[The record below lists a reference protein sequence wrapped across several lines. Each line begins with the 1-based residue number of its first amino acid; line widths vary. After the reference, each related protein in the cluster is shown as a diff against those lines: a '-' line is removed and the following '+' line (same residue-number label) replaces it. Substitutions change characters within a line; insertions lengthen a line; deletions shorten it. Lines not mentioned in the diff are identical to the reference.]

1 MERPTWEE
9 IKSSIEQRMQSASV
23 HEICIQDF
31 LDKTRKVYDGATGL
45 VDWNTIGDLNP
56 RDIVEMDSLSMPSD
70 TSAISKFAII
80 KLNGGLGTSMGLSQ
94 AKSLIHIR
102 RDATFF
108 DIILKQAR
116 HLREKTAL
124 EIPLLFM
131 NSFNTRSDTLNY
143 PGISDI
149 NSSLHLAAD
158 FIQNQVPRL
167 DAKTLLPVG
176 DGNDGSHW
184 CPPGHGD
191 IYNSLW
197 ISGILDTLLEKGFS
211 HAFISNGDN
220 LGAVMHSG
228 IAGHII
234 DEGLDFAMEVTP
246 KTRADIKGGV
256 LYRSLT
262 GQKRI
267 ELLETAQVPPDHKS
281 DFENISRFQDFS
293 INNLWVS
300 LESLR
305 DRLKAGPLSLSL
317 IVNQKSFDDQPVLQL
332 ESAMGAAVGQ
342 FDRTRMIRV
351 PRKRFAPVKNC
362 ADLLVRRSDAC
373 ELDENQALVL
383 RASAEPVVQLD
394 DNYKS
399 VQDFE
404 SHFPEVPSLL
414 SAHSLTVEGPW
425 LFDTQVKIQGDVR
438 LINRTGAQKSISSLK
453 RGTLNNESVNP

>member
-1 MERPTWEE
+1 MTRPSWEE
-9 IKSSIEQRMQSASV
+9 IQSSIEQRMRSASV
-23 HEICIQDF
+23 HDICIQDF
-31 LDKTRKVYDGATGL
+31 LDKTRKVFDGATGL
-45 VDWNTIGDLNP
+45 VDWKAIGDLNAE
-56 RDIVEMDSLSMPSD
+56 DIVEMDSLPLPEDS
-70 TSAISKFAII
+70 SAISKFAII

-108 DIILKQAR
+108 DIILKQVR
-116 HLREKTAL
+116 HLREKTGL
-124 EIPLLFM
+124 QIPLLFM
-131 NSFNTRSDTLNY
+131 NSFNTREDTLNY
-143 PGISDI
+143 PGIADI
-149 NSSLHLAAD
+149 NQDLELSAD

-167 DAKTLLPVG
+167 NAESLLPVG
-176 DGNDGSHW
+176 DGNHGAHW

-197 ISGILDTLLEKGFS
+197 ISGILETLLEKGFS

-228 IAGHII
+228 IAHHMIQ
-234 DEGLDFAMEVTP
+234 EGLDFAMEVTP

-267 ELLETAQVPPDHKS
+267 ELLETAQVPPDNKD
-281 DFENISRFQDFS
+281 DFEDISRFKDFS

-305 DRLKAGPLSLSL
+305 DRLKKGPLSLSL
-317 IVNQKSFDDQPVLQL
+317 IVNQKSYEDQPVLQL

-351 PRKRFAPVKNC
+351 PRKRFAPVKSC

-373 ELDENQALVL
+373 ELDENQALIL
-383 RASAEPVVQLD
+383 RSNVEPVIQLD
-394 DNYKS
+394 DNYKK

-404 SHFPEVPSLL
+404 AYFPEVPSLL

-425 LFDTQVKIQGDVR
+425 LFDAPIKIQGDVR
-438 LINRTGAQKSISSLK
+438 LMNRTGAQKKISGLK
-453 RGTLNNESVNP
+453 RSTFKDESVKP

>member
-1 MERPTWEE
+1 MR
-9 IKSSIEQRMQSASV
+9 SASV
-23 HEICIQDF
+23 HDICIQDF
-31 LDKTRKVYDGATGL
+31 LEKVGKVYEGATGL
-45 VDWNTIGDLNP
+45 VDWDTIGDLLP
-56 RDIVEMDSLSMPSD
+56 DDVVEMDALPLPEN
-70 TSAISKFAII
+70 TEAISKFAII

-94 AKSLIHIR
+94 AKSLIRVR

-108 DIILKQAR
+108 DIILQQVH
-116 HLREKTAL
+116 HLREKTGL
-124 EIPLLFM
+124 QIPLLFM
-131 NSFNTRSDTLNY
+131 NSFNTREDTLNY
-143 PGISDI
+143 PGIAGV
-149 NSSLHLAAD
+149 NSALELGAD
-158 FIQNQVPRL
+158 FLQNQVPRL
-167 DAKTLLPVG
+167 DAETLLPVG
-176 DGNDGSHW
+176 DGNHGSHW

-197 ISGILDTLLEKGFS
+197 ISGILETLLSRGFT

-228 IAGHII
+228 IAHHVIS
-234 DEGLDFAMEVTP
+234 EGLDFAMEVTP

-281 DFENISRFQDFS
+281 DFEDISRFQDFS

-305 DRLKAGPLSLSL
+305 DRLQKGPLSLSL
-317 IVNQKSFDDQPVLQL
+317 IVNQKSYEDQPVLQL

-351 PRKRFAPVKNC
+351 PRKRFAPVKSC

-373 ELDENQALVL
+373 ELDENKALVL
-383 RASAEPVVQLD
+383 RATTEPVVQLD
-394 DNYKS
+394 DNYKKI
-399 VQDFE
+399 QDFE
-404 SHFPEVPSLL
+404 TYFPEIPSLL

-425 LFDTQVKIQGDVR
+425 LFDAQIRIQGDVR
-438 LINRTGAQKSISSLK
+438 LMNRTGAQKRISSLK
-453 RGTLNNESVNP
+453 RTGFKDESVKP

>member
-1 MERPTWEE
+1 MTRPSWEE
-9 IKSSIEQRMQSASV
+9 IQSSIEQRMRSASV
-23 HEICIQDF
+23 HDICIQDF
-31 LDKTRKVYDGATGL
+31 LDKTRKVFDGATGL
-45 VDWNTIGDLNP
+45 VDWKAIGDLNAE
-56 RDIVEMDSLSMPSD
+56 DIVEMDSLPLPEDS
-70 TSAISKFAII
+70 SAISKFAII

-108 DIILKQAR
+108 DIILKQVR
-116 HLREKTAL
+116 HLREKTGL
-124 EIPLLFM
+124 QIPLLFM
-131 NSFNTRSDTLNY
+131 NSFNTREDTLNY
-143 PGISDI
+143 PGIADI
-149 NSSLHLAAD
+149 NQDLELSAD

-167 DAKTLLPVG
+167 NAESLLPVG
-176 DGNDGSHW
+176 DGNHGSHW

-197 ISGILDTLLEKGFS
+197 ISGILETLLEKGFS

-228 IAGHII
+228 IAHHMIQ
-234 DEGLDFAMEVTP
+234 EGLDFAMEVTP

-267 ELLETAQVPPDHKS
+267 ELLETAQVPPDNKD
-281 DFENISRFQDFS
+281 DFEDISRFKDFS

-305 DRLKAGPLSLSL
+305 DRLKKGPLSLSL
-317 IVNQKSFDDQPVLQL
+317 IVNQKSYEDQPVLQL

-351 PRKRFAPVKNC
+351 PRKRFAPVKSC

-373 ELDENQALVL
+373 ELDENQALIL
-383 RASAEPVVQLD
+383 RSNVEPVIQLD
-394 DNYKS
+394 DNYKK

-404 SHFPEVPSLL
+404 AYFPEVPSLL

-425 LFDTQVKIQGDVR
+425 LFDAPIKIQGDVR
-438 LINRTGAQKSISSLK
+438 LMNRTGAQKKISGFK
-453 RGTLNNESVNP
+453 RSTFKDESVKP